1 MSNLYQSL
9 SRVPFLSK
17 SYSCKF
23 LFIAFLGLHIPLLG
37 LIGLIS
43 FAVFRSDIFT
53 PTTSVIVA
61 FAFTLL
67 GVLVTLLILYSLF
80 SPLRQAEHALRQYIN
95 TRSLP
100 NLPQHY
106 KDEVGSL
113 FCNLQ
118 HALERLEM
126 LLRQREDLTVLLS
139 HDLRAPLAQ
148 TIGVC
153 QSIKLESD
161 PKIIHE
167 YCDELSA
174 EMEKQLAFLDEVLNL
189 FQQQDLVL
197 SPADLKKVNVK
208 ALVEGVLKST
218 ESVIK
223 NKQIQITQQIVNDV
237 NIGVKPELFNQA
249 MQNLILNAVKFSDP
263 QATVQIA
270 CFENDKKQ
278 VCIQVRDQG
287 MGFEPGIGA
296 QLFEKFTKLGK
307 RGTLGE
313 KSTGIGLYLAKG
325 IIEKHQGRIEASSP
339 GIGQGAMFSIY
350 LPSVS

>member
-9 SRVPFLSK
+9 SRVPFLAK
-17 SYSCKF
+17 SYSRKF
-23 LFIAFLGLHIPLLG
+23 LFIAFLGIHIP
-37 LIGLIS
+37 LIGLIG

-53 PTTSVIVA
+53 PALSVIVA
-61 FAFTLL
+61 LVFTLL
-67 GVLVTLLILYSLF
+67 GVFVTLFILHNLL
-80 SPLRQAEHALRQYIN
+80 SPLRQAEQALSQYVN
-95 TRSLP
+95 TRHLP

-113 FCNLQ
+113 FNNLQ

-126 LLRQREDLTVLLS
+126 LMRQREDLTALLS

-153 QSIKLESD
+153 QNIKLENE
-161 PKIIHE
+161 PTIIHE
-167 YCDELSA
+167 YCDELGA

-189 FQQQDLVL
+189 FQQEDLVL
-197 SPADLKKVNVK
+197 TPTDIEKTSVK
-208 ALVEGVLKST
+208 ALVDGVLKSI

-223 NKQIQITQQIVNDV
+223 SKQIQISQQIVSDV
-237 NIGVKPELFNQA
+237 NVGVKPELFKQA
-249 MQNLILNAVKFSDP
+249 IQNLVLNAVKFSDLKGS
-263 QATVQIA
+263 VQIN
-270 CFENDKKQ
+270 CFENDKNQ

-287 MGFEPGIGA
+287 IGFDSGIGN

-313 KSTGIGLYLAKG
+313 KSTGIGLYLTKG
-325 IIEKHQGRIEASSP
+325 IVEKHQGRIEASSP
-339 GIGQGAMFSIY
+339 GLGQGALFSIY